1 MTVTAMAP
9 TPADPDAARFLQGL
23 ALLNAG
29 EAFDAHEVWEELWL
43 EAGGARARFLQG
55 MIQLAVAMHHWQAG
69 RHPAARRLL
78 ERGEAKLRT
87 PDTPGLS
94 SLCSSSEA
102 LAWSATL
109 FAPLLTEKDTGKEP
123 EAPPPSEWPHCGPD
137 AAQL

>member
-1 MTVTAMAP
+1 METAP
-9 TPADPDAARFLQGL
+9 SDSDSDRFLQGL

-78 ERGEAKLRT
+78 ERGESKLRT

-94 SLCSSSEA
+94 GLCTNADA
-102 LAWSATL
+102 LAWSAEL
-109 FAPLLTEKDTGKEP
+109 FAPLLAAMETGKEP
-123 EAPPPSEWPHCGPD
+123 AAPSPSAWPVCGPNPAD
-137 AAQL
+137 A

>member
-1 MTVTAMAP
+1 MTATAMAP
-9 TPADPDAARFLQGL
+9 TPADPDAARFLRGL

-78 ERGEAKLRT
+78 ERGASKLRT
-87 PDTPGLS
+87 PDTPGLPG
-94 SLCSSSEA
+94 LCSSAEA
-102 LAWSATL
+102 LDWSASL
-109 FAPLLTEKDTGKEP
+109 FAPLLAATETGKEP
-123 EAPPPSEWPHCGPD
+123 EAPPPSAWPACGPD
-137 AAQL
+137 AATA

>member
-1 MTVTAMAP
+1 MAQ
-9 TPADPDAARFLQGL
+9 TPADPDATRFLQGL

-78 ERGEAKLRT
+78 ERGSSKLRT
-87 PDTPGLS
+87 PDTRGLPGLCTS
-94 SLCSSSEA
+94 AEA
-102 LAWSATL
+102 LAWSASL
-109 FAPLLTEKDTGKEP
+109 FDPLLAAKETGKEP
-123 EAPPPSEWPHCGPD
+123 AAPPPSAWPACGPNAAD
-137 AAQL
+137 A